1 MLARVWRDENRNRK
15 LPGHAH
21 LFFGYIFF
29 GESSISFCMYV
40 THQTTNSASAESS
53 LDFGSLEFLFAG
65 RERARRLCDGE
76 VETIYGILVFLGL
89 FYRREMRRNSNCVV
103 ARVAMSFEDALVR
116 RHGKYL
122 RFQYGEGGEKLLNL
136 FARVSELL
144 IERLKLEFNKVY
156 HIKLK

>member
-1 MLARVWRDENRNRK
+1 
-15 LPGHAH
+15 
-21 LFFGYIFF
+21 
-29 GESSISFCMYV
+29 
-40 THQTTNSASAESS
+40 
-53 LDFGSLEFLFAG
+53 
-65 RERARRLCDGE
+65 
-76 VETIYGILVFLGL
+76 
-89 FYRREMRRNSNCVV
+89 MRRNSNCAV

-122 RFQYGEGGEKLLNL
+122 RFQDGEGGEKLLNL